1 MCALLTEEWAWVFL
15 SVQPQLSH
23 HHPQVSLILLTN
35 YTSMVPEL
43 LSSCPGVS
51 ELLAH
56 PIIASASPW
65 AQTGLSAARAGWS
78 SHCPAGTPTPW
89 K

>member
-15 SVQPQLSH
+15 CSTPTFPSPPTGQPS
-23 HHPQVSLILLTN
+23 LLTN

-56 PIIASASPW
+56 PITSPSASPW
-65 AQTGLSAARAGWS
+65 AQTGLSVARAGWS
-78 SHCPAGTPTPW
+78 VSLPCRDP
-89 K
+89 